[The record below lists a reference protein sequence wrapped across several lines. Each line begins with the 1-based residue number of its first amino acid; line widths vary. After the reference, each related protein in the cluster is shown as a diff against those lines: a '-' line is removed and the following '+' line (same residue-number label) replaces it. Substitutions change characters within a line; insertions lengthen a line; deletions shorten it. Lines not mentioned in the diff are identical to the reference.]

1 MGVTTETTVFRFSVF
16 HFFMSTQPFGDNWLM
31 ANLNLTI
38 TSGNLTKN
46 PEVIVVNDTTVCKCS
61 VAVNWKSKD
70 SDGVDFI
77 DFEIWG
83 KRGEAFGKFHSKGDA
98 CFLQGSLKQNSW
110 VDKDT
115 NKKLSKLIVRV
126 TDWQFAGT
134 KKEKGSSSQDLLNL
148 VLELGLNKTQQAKLK
163 TLLSPDKADTTEVV
177 TTDVE
182 HTPFN

>member
-1 MGVTTETTVFRFSVF
+1 
-16 HFFMSTQPFGDNWLM
+16 M

-46 PEVIVVNDTTVCKCS
+46 PEVIKVNDTTVCKCS

-83 KRGEAFGKFHSKGDA
+83 PRGEAFAKFHSKGDA

-110 VDKDT
+110 VDKTTD
-115 NKKLSKLIVRV
+115 KKLSKLIVRV
-126 TDWQFAGT
+126 TDWQFAGA
-134 KKEKGSSSQDLLNL
+134 KKTQGSNSQDLLDL

-163 TLLSPDKADTTEVV
+163 ARLSQGKVEKTEVPQ
-177 TTDVE
+177 TDVE
-182 HTPFN
+182 HTPFNN